1 MPRTVASIALPSP
14 KPLPKGT
21 RQRPWGAGGGC
32 MQTCI
37 QGRCIVIRKR
47 HVNGIAYMS
56 SVNDLLDKVRE
67 AGNFP
72 SDNALAQRLGLT
84 RAVVSTWRSGRN
96 PIPDERIAQ
105 LCALGK
111 LDGPLW
117 IALIHAE
124 RAQSATERAL
134 WRLMLDRMS
143 AAAAVVALVALSMPG
158 LANAKTAQIQ
168 AVSAADNGG
177 MYIMLPRGLPIRTP
191 ISPVLAARCSPSS
204 NPPNARRTWLHGANF
219 SPSMQARRCRLDAP
233 LKDGFGDAPG

>member
-1 MPRTVASIALPSP
+1 
-14 KPLPKGT
+14 
-21 RQRPWGAGGGC
+21 
-32 MQTCI
+32 
-37 QGRCIVIRKR
+37 
-47 HVNGIAYMS
+47 MS

-72 SDNALAQRLGLT
+72 SDNALAQRLGMT

-117 IALIHAE
+117 IAMIHAE

-134 WRLMLDRMS
+134 WRLMLDRMG
-143 AAAAVVALVALSMPG
+143 AAAAAVALVALSMPG

-177 MYIMLPRGLPIRTP
+177 MYIMFITPLPDPGFTSHAPDPL
-191 ISPVLAARCSPSS
+191 
-204 NPPNARRTWLHGANF
+204 
-219 SPSMQARRCRLDAP
+219 QAPA
-233 LKDGFGDAPG
+233 

>member
-1 MPRTVASIALPSP
+1 MKPVPVP
-14 KPLPKGT
+14 KPLPKGA
-21 RQRPWGAGGGC
+21 RQRPWGAGGGR
-32 MQTCI
+32 MQNCI

-72 SDNALAQRLGLT
+72 SDNALAQRLGMT

-117 IALIHAE
+117 IAMIHAE

-134 WRLMLDRMS
+134 WRLMLDRMG
-143 AAAAVVALVALSMPG
+143 AAAAVVALVALSLPSAG
-158 LANAKTAQIQ
+158 NAKTAQIQ
-168 AVSAADNGG
+168 AVSE
-177 MYIMLPRGLPIRTP
+177 GLLTDSVYYVQRQIRAQLTG
-191 ISPVLAARCSPSS
+191 SPGQPPHSQVFQPSVPVSAPNHSPQ
-204 NPPNARRTWLHGANF
+204 RR
-219 SPSMQARRCRLDAP
+219 
-233 LKDGFGDAPG
+233 

>member
-1 MPRTVASIALPSP
+1 
-14 KPLPKGT
+14 
-21 RQRPWGAGGGC
+21 
-32 MQTCI
+32 
-37 QGRCIVIRKR
+37 
-47 HVNGIAYMS
+47 MS

-72 SDNALAQRLGLT
+72 SDNALAQRLGMT

-117 IALIHAE
+117 IAMIHAE

-134 WRLMLDRMS
+134 WRLMLDRMG

-168 AVSAADNGG
+168 AVSGADNGG
-177 MYIMLPRGLPIRTP
+177 MYIMFITPLPDPGFTSHAPDPL
-191 ISPVLAARCSPSS
+191 
-204 NPPNARRTWLHGANF
+204 
-219 SPSMQARRCRLDAP
+219 QAPA
-233 LKDGFGDAPG
+233 

>member
-1 MPRTVASIALPSP
+1 
-14 KPLPKGT
+14 
-21 RQRPWGAGGGC
+21 
-32 MQTCI
+32 
-37 QGRCIVIRKR
+37 
-47 HVNGIAYMS
+47 MS

-72 SDNALAQRLGLT
+72 SDNALAQRLGMT

-117 IALIHAE
+117 IAMIHAE

-168 AVSAADNGG
+168 AVSGAEGG
-177 MYIMLPRGLPIRTP
+177 SMYIMLRARSLPRKPEPPSPQIPDPHSWPAFPLNPHSVDSQTESAGSSHHLPVPKCSPAMTFHPAGTRCVSGSHSADSRTP
-191 ISPVLAARCSPSS
+191 PSS
-204 NPPNARRTWLHGANF
+204 RHVR
-219 SPSMQARRCRLDAP
+219 Q
-233 LKDGFGDAPG
+233 